1 MYFIGMKLSLKSP
14 ITLNLNQLE
23 QKSAADLVVETDKA
37 SVYLIVSFES
47 LTGSPRAHG
56 N

>member
-23 QKSAADLVVETDKA
+23 QKSADRTLKYIFFTRKTFVM
-37 SVYLIVSFES
+37 VSKE
-47 LTGSPRAHG
+47 
-56 N
+56 NENQ